1 MAWLADR
8 IDRRVLI
15 LGSTV
20 IWLVGMLVVGTLENS
35 AVLTGGLFLA
45 SLALGLYLQ
54 VAYTYTAE
62 LFPTRARATGFALS
76 DGLGHSGGAV
86 GALLLPGLVAAT
98 SFFVGFAS
106 IGVSGLIAG
115 LIALSGPATTGRR
128 LEQVSR

>member
-8 IDRRVLI
+8 VDRRALI
-15 LGSTV
+15 LSSTV
-20 IWLVGMLVVGTLENS
+20 VWLISMLIVGTLANGP
-35 AVLTGGLFLA
+35 VLTLGLFLA

-76 DGLGHSGGAV
+76 DGLGHCGGAV

-98 SFFVGFAS
+98 TFFVGFAS
-106 IGVSGLIAG
+106 IGITGLIAG
-115 LIALSGPATTGRR
+115 LIALSGPATTRLR
-128 LEQVSR
+128 LEHVSR